1 MKLKIINEVF
11 SVCKVAGYD
20 GVDFSQPYI
29 FIGQTDEEK
38 SLVCPTGSVPDKTV
52 ERNDGWRAFRIEG
65 ILDFS
70 LVGILADI
78 LKVLAEGGIG
88 IFAISTFNTDY
99 ILTKSEHFE
108 HAVRLLQSTG
118 YEISLI

>member
-1 MKLKIINEVF
+1 MTLRIIDEVF
-11 SVCKVAGYD
+11 SICKVTDYED
-20 GVDFSQPYI
+20 VDFSHPYI
-29 FIGQTDEEK
+29 FIGQTDEEN
-38 SLVCPTGSVPDKTV
+38 SLVCPTGSVPENTV
-52 ERNDGWRAFRIEG
+52 ERNDGWRAFRIGG

-99 ILTKSEHFE
+99 ILTKSEQFDR
-108 HAVRLLQSTG
+108 AVGLLQSSG